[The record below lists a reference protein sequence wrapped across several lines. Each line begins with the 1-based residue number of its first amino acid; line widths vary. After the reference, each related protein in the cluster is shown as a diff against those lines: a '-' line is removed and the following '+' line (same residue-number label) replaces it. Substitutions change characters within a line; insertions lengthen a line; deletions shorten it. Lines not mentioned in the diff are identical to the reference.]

1 MSLTVVIGAQAAL
14 LVFFIVCSAYFSS
27 AETAIT
33 SLDEGRLSYLVS
45 AHKKKR
51 RAFSALLKEPNN
63 LITALLILN
72 NLTNVGASSL
82 MTLVVLRFFAKGI
95 PNYQVGLLATGIMTV
110 SLLIFGEI
118 TPKNFA
124 KKNAERYALATINQ
138 IYFFS
143 RLLWPLIVMFRW
155 LAYRIVRL
163 FGEDL
168 SQEEPMPVSDEQ
180 IETLIDA
187 SEERGLLDVEDG
199 EMIRRI
205 LSFDEMTANQVMIPR
220 PDVQLIEAET
230 PLTEAREIVIKDG
243 HSRFPVYEQTPD
255 NIVGTL
261 YAKDLLAPTA
271 DSHTSLRDMLRPV
284 YYTPTSKPIN
294 VLLREFQRKR
304 VHMAVVIDEF
314 SGMAGIITL
323 EDILEEIVGEIEDE
337 YDHPIMLIKR
347 ISPDEALIDGDTSI
361 HQLNQ
366 AMDLDLP
373 EDKGVTINGLLFHF
387 LAAMPKNGQ
396 QVTIGPVTITV
407 EKATERE
414 STSVRVKTSRM
425 VQEEEETG
433 NEK

>member
-1 MSLTVVIGAQAAL
+1 MSLTVAIGAQAAL
-14 LVFFIVCSAYFSS
+14 LVFLVVCSAYFSS

-45 AHKKKR
+45 AYKKKR
-51 RAFSALLKEPNN
+51 KAFSALLKEPNN

-72 NLTNVGASSL
+72 NLTNIGASSL
-82 MTLVVLRFFAKGI
+82 MTLVVLRFFPKGI

-143 RLLWPLIVMFRW
+143 RLLWPLIVVFRW
-155 LAYRIVRL
+155 LAYGIVRL

-168 SQEEPMPVSDEQ
+168 SQEEPIPVSDEQ

-199 EMIRRI
+199 AMIRRI

-230 PLTEAREIVIKDG
+230 SLAEVREIVIKDG

-261 YAKDLLAPTA
+261 YAKDLLAPAA
-271 DSHTSLRDMLRPV
+271 DSRTSLRDMLRPV

-294 VLLREFQRKR
+294 VLLREFRRER
-304 VHMAVVIDEF
+304 VHMAVVVDEF
-314 SGMAGIITL
+314 GGMAGIITL

-387 LAAMPKNGQ
+387 LAAMPKNGE
-396 QVTIGPVTITV
+396 QVTIGSVTITV

-425 VQEEEETG
+425 IQEEERAG